1 MRRAR
6 RPILRTGPWTGL
18 RFDIL
23 PTAAVTLAWSAGVA
37 GARRRA
43 AGLRPLLPTLLSYAL
58 GFVFLGS
65 LAFLRPLPVCGL

>member
-1 MRRAR
+1 MEQAR
-6 RPILRTGPWTGL
+6 GEE
-18 RFDIL
+18 
-23 PTAAVTLAWSAGVA
+23 
-37 GARRRA
+37 RRRA